1 MDKYGPI
8 GQVSPSI
15 IEQSLQIHNDGISS
29 LNNYKFTGYDWQQN
43 KKDFTGRRTNGS
55 SSTASTPSNKYI
67 HSTYSIT

>member
-1 MDKYGPI
+1 MDIYGPV

-29 LNNYKFTGYDWQQN
+29 LNNCKFTGYYRQQN

-55 SSTASTPSNKYI
+55 SFTASTPPNKYI